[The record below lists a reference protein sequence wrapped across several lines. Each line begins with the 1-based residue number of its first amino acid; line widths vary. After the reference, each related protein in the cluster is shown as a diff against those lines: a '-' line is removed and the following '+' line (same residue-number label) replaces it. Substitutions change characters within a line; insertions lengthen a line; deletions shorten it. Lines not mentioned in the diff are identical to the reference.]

1 MTALATAQPPAR
13 KRKRPREST
22 GKRAGNMSVEAFYA
36 MPDNVGYELVNGKLE
51 ERQMGAKSS
60 SIGMHIGRRF
70 LNHIDEAGA
79 PAEVCGSDL
88 IVKIFADPRTGR
100 RPDVA
105 VILKSS
111 LPGGELPETILT
123 VPPELVVE
131 VVSPNDLATKVADK
145 PAIWHGGG
153 VKIVWTVFPDIP
165 EVIVSGGSQDGAVIR
180 ADGELRLPEVLPGF
194 AMNVRDLL
202 S

>member
-1 MTALATAQPPAR
+1 MTALATAPPPAPKEAGKQKP
-13 KRKRPREST
+13 KRKMT
-22 GKRAGNMSVEAFYA
+22 VEEFDAL
-36 MPDNVGYELVNGKLE
+36 PDGVAYELVDGVLE
-51 ERQMGAKSS
+51 ERQLGAKASKFGAHVS
-60 SIGMHIGRRF
+60 YHF
-70 LNHIDEAGA
+70 LSYIKERKVD
-79 PAEVCGSDL
+79 AEVCGSDL
-88 IVKIFADPRTGR
+88 TVKSFANPRTGR

-105 VILKSS
+105 VILKST

-153 VKIVWTVFPDIP
+153 VKIVWTVFPHIP